1 MLNTL
6 GNANTFWVYAALN
19 VLFILLTL
27 WLVPETKHV
36 SLEHIERNLM
46 KVVNCAKSALTINLL
61 RLPPIMEE
69 ATSAV
74 IFSSLYPLPL

>member
-1 MLNTL
+1 M
-6 GNANTFWVYAALN
+6 YAALN

-46 KVVNCAKSALTINLL
+46 KGRKPREIGAHDYLSGFLL
-61 RLPPIMEE
+61 SRRKPPL
-69 ATSAV
+69 AV